1 MKSLAFL
8 LSVTASLA
16 SATAIALGSDASSVF
31 VPEGASISLPRALT
45 SNSHHKQKDNWGN
58 AVEQDRK
65 KVTIRASKHD
75 RDDISDDFLW
85 ALKKA
90 NHGGLVYLETGKKYV
105 IGKKLDLTFLKDVYV
120 KIDGELK
127 FTNDI
132 EYWQDNNFYYP
143 FQKSITFW
151 VWGGKDI
158 KIYGSGVINGNGQA
172 WWDGFSGAE
181 ILDPNN
187 KYYRPI
193 LFLTDNATN
202 VEVNGLHLKDSP
214 CWTNFFVRTNNVV
227 FDNVYISAV
236 STNASSLPKN
246 TDGFDSL
253 NVDGLTV
260 LNTRVNVGDDCFS
273 PKPNTTNILVRN
285 LWCNGTHGVSMG
297 SIGQYPGVMD
307 FISNALLENIT
318 LVNGENGAR
327 LKAWAGPNV
336 GYGYM
341 RNITYKDI
349 RVENTDNPI
358 VLDQCYFNIN
368 ASTCAAYPSRVNI
381 TDVKFLNVRGSSSG
395 KEGRVVADLTCSP
408 GATCSGIHLENIN
421 ITSPKGEPQIVCDNI
436 QGDVGVDC
444 IPASEADF

>member
-1 MKSLAFL
+1 LSLTTFPNR
-8 LSVTASLA
+8 
-16 SATAIALGSDASSVF
+16 I
-31 VPEGASISLPRALT
+31 LT
-45 SNSHHKQKDNWGN
+45 S
-58 AVEQDRK
+58 DR
-65 KVTIRASKHD
+65 
-75 RDDISDDFLW
+75 
-85 ALKKA
+85 
-90 NHGGLVYLETGKKYV
+90 
-105 IGKKLDLTFLKDVYV
+105 
-120 KIDGELK
+120 
-127 FTNDI
+127 
-132 EYWQDNNFYYP
+132 
-143 FQKSITFW
+143 
-151 VWGGKDI
+151 DI

-236 STNASSLPKN
+236 STNASVSPSSDFPPLPFQHNPSLTNTSQSLPKN

-297 SIGQYPGVMD
+297 SIGQYPGVKD

-318 LVNGENGAR
+318 LLNGENGAR
-327 LKAWAGPNV
+327 LKAWAGPDV
-336 GYGYM
+336 GYGYIN
-341 RNITYKDI
+341 NITYKDI

-368 ASTCAAYPSRVNI
+368 ETTCAAYPSKVNI
-381 TDVKFLNVRGSSSG
+381 TNVKFLNVHGSSSG

-408 GATCSGIHLENIN
+408 GATCSGIHLEDIR
-421 ITSPKGEPQIVCDNI
+421 ITSPKGEAQIVCDNI
-436 QGDVGVDC
+436 QGDIGVDC
-444 IPASEADF
+444 VPASEADF